1 MHVSARAA
9 DLGDDRG
16 ELRGGLVT
24 ESDKKSLGRNDPCHC
39 GSGKKYKA
47 CHLGQDEAA
56 EREQRAKQQEAQA
69 KDAPAPAEGAEADAA
84 AAAAAERSHSREPR
98 HATPQPW
105 KRASTGGSRTMPRF
119 SAPRR
124 SGGS

>member
-1 MHVSARAA
+1 M
-9 DLGDDRG
+9 
-16 ELRGGLVT
+16 T
-24 ESDKKSLGRNDPCHC
+24 ESDKKSLGRNDACHC

-47 CHLGQDEAA
+47 CHLSQDEAA
-56 EREQRAKQQEAQA
+56 ERELRAKQQEAEA
-69 KDAPAPAEGAEADAA
+69 KAAPEPAETSDADASA
-84 AAAAAERSHSREPR
+84 GHAHPPREPR

-105 KRASTGGSRTMPRF
+105 KRAASGGTRTVPRF

>member
-1 MHVSARAA
+1 
-9 DLGDDRG
+9 
-16 ELRGGLVT
+16 VT
-24 ESDKKSLGRNDPCHC
+24 ESDKKILGRNDPCHC

-47 CHLGQDEAA
+47 CHLSQDEAA
-56 EREQRAKQQEAQA
+56 ERELRAKQQEAQA
-69 KDAPAPAEGAEADAA
+69 KDKPAEAEATDAA
-84 AAAAAERSHSREPR
+84 ATAERAHPREQPR

-105 KRASTGGSRTMPRF
+105 KRAATGGSRTMPRF